1 MKNRA
6 AAIALL
12 LTLCWLVGATQA
24 SSPDRVKITSVSAA
38 QPVVRGV
45 ENEITV
51 EVAYDLESS
60 DEGEL
65 NLGFNSER
73 PNAFRMYD
81 SHIVQK
87 GVGTATLKAK
97 VIPVDW
103 GERGR
108 FIVMVNLSKHP
119 HEMRWRPLAGDRQEI
134 QVGQ

>member
-1 MKNRA
+1 MNNR
-6 AAIALL
+6 IVTVFALL
-12 LTLCWLVGATQA
+12 LLCWLVGGAQA
-24 SSPDRVKITSVSAA
+24 PTADRVKITSVSAA
-38 QPVVRGV
+38 QPIVRGV

-51 EVAYDLESS
+51 EVEYNLDSAV
-60 DEGEL
+60 EGEL

-81 SHIVQK
+81 SRVVQK
-87 GVGTATLKAK
+87 GAGTATLKAK

-103 GERGR
+103 GERAR
-108 FIVMVNLSKHP
+108 FTALVNLSKHP